1 MVVERTALE
10 TMEKES
16 QREKSPGLCVCLS
29 ADGAQRCWLLRL
41 CSDIS
46 HRKTSIF
53 ANTLGLGT
61 AHPDGY
67 NSTDR
72 HPHER
77 TVAQCLRE
85 HSLRKER
92 RLGRTPRVN
101 SLEPAEHSPCALRNC
116 SAIFPLGC
124 TCALAM
130 TTMHRSTQIRRQA
143 AKNLMPRRKKRM
155 ISGTQICLRSWRSF
169 QHLQIHG
176 LCWRL

>member
-77 TVAQCLRE
+77 TFAQCLRE

-101 SLEPAEHSPCALRNC
+101 SLEPAEDSPCALRNC

-130 TTMHRSTQIRRQA
+130 TTMHKSTQIMRHA
-143 AKNLMPRRKKRM
+143 AKILMPRRKKLL
-155 ISGTQICLRSWRSF
+155 ISGTPSGEKKRRKF
-169 QHLQIHG
+169 
-176 LCWRL
+176 